1 MMVYLFALFFLF
13 APFAT
18 VAAQSIESVEPEKKP
33 FRIAIVLWRGET
45 DIDKNFKQHFSLKKI
60 DVEFEHFYA
69 KSNKDNLPDIVTQI
83 KAQKPDLIFS
93 WGTTVT
99 EKLVGSYESFKQGDS
114 SYIRDIP
121 VVFTIV
127 SYPFDKLAVDKYS
140 GRNITGSSHLASLSN
155 QINAIRNYKD
165 FKRLG
170 IIYNSEEG
178 NSKANVKELRELAE
192 QEQFVFIDRSIPL
205 DAKGQ
210 PIPEMIPS
218 VLEDIAEQVDVLYM
232 GPDSFT
238 AGTHQQVT
246 TLTALWLKLMTFSST
261 ESAIEKEG
269 GYASIGLVSTYKSLG
284 QFAAYQAEQILLQG
298 KKPGEIP
305 IEPLKKFTFIVNTPS
320 INYLGIYPPL
330 SVTGYAKYQKRDE
343 HLEIVKKL
351 ENKTP
356 LTFPLP
362 PNLLPSP

>member
-1 MMVYLFALFFLF
+1 MFYVIALCLLL
-13 APFAT
+13 AQIGA
-18 VAAQSIESVEPEKKP
+18 VCAQSIVPEKKP
-33 FRIAIVLWRGET
+33 FRIAMALWRGET
-45 DIDKNFKQHFSLKKI
+45 DIDKSFKQYFRIKNI
-60 DVEFEHFYA
+60 DVEFEYFDA
-69 KSNKDNLPDIVTQI
+69 KSNKDNLPLIVTQI
-83 KAQKPDLIFS
+83 KEKKPDLIFS

-99 EKLVGSYESFKQGDS
+99 EKLVGSYESFQRGDL

-155 QINAIRNYKD
+155 QINAIRSYKE
-165 FKRLG
+165 FTRLG
-170 IIYNSEEG
+170 IIYNSEED
-178 NSKANVKELRELAE
+178 NSKANVKELRELAQ
-192 QEQFVFIDRSIPL
+192 QERFMFIERSIPL

-218 VLEDIAEQVDVLYM
+218 VLEEIAAQVDVLYM

-238 AGTHQQVT
+238 AGAHQRVT
-246 TLTALWLKLMTFSST
+246 TLTALWLRVMTFTST

-284 QFAAYQAEQILLQG
+284 QFAAYQAEQILLHG
-298 KKPGEIP
+298 KKPEEIP

-320 INYLGIYPPL
+320 INYLANYPPL
-330 SVTGYAKYQKRDE
+330 FVAGYAKYQQRAEHVELVKRLRD
-343 HLEIVKKL
+343 KR
-351 ENKTP
+351 P
-356 LTFPLP
+356 LTFKWP
-362 PNLLPSP
+362 